1 MKISKEEFEK
11 IANLSALKFDVDNND
26 KLIDDLGRILSRFQS
41 LQKIDTTNIAPTAH
55 VTNLVNSLREDKD
68 SQILNEKDV
77 LSNAKEINMQQVKI
91 PRVFD
96 NEWFTESYY

>member
-11 IANLSALKFDVDNND
+11 IANLSALKFDIENND

-41 LQKIDTTNIAPTAH
+41 LQKIDTSNVPPTAH

-68 SQILNEKDV
+68 SQILNKKDV

-96 NEWFTESYY
+96 NEWFTKSYY

>member
-11 IANLSALKFDVDNND
+11 IANLSALKFDIENND

-41 LQKIDTTNIAPTAH
+41 LQKIDTTNVSPTAH

-68 SQILNEKDV
+68 SQILNKKDV

-96 NEWFTESYY
+96 NEWFTKSYY

>member
-11 IANLSALKFDVDNND
+11 IANLSALKFDVENND

-41 LQKIDTTNIAPTAH
+41 LQKIDTTNVAPTAH

-68 SQILNEKDV
+68 SKILNEKDV

-96 NEWFTESYY
+96 NE

>member
-11 IANLSALKFDVDNND
+11 IANLSALKFDVENND

-41 LQKIDTTNIAPTAH
+41 LQKIETTNVAPTAH

-68 SQILNEKDV
+68 SKILNEKDV

-96 NEWFTESYY
+96 NE

>member
-11 IANLSALKFDVDNND
+11 IANLSALKFDIDNND

-41 LQKIDTTNIAPTAH
+41 LQKIDTSNVPPTAH

-68 SQILNEKDV
+68 SQILNKKDV

-96 NEWFTESYY
+96 NEWFTKSYY